1 LYGPGRG
8 AEQAGTLAVAVRTED
23 CQRYSA
29 PGDRQKAIARTIK
42 DRKDCCTGWAHK
54 DQDERSQWMKQGGD
68 PRRDEWMFPSQDEEL
83 GKARCYLRRSYQG
96 CGGNSL

>member
-42 DRKDCCTGWAHK
+42 DRNILAD
-54 DQDERSQWMKQGGD
+54 
-68 PRRDEWMFPSQDEEL
+68 
-83 GKARCYLRRSYQG
+83 
-96 CGGNSL
+96 